1 MSIFKKN
8 ISDACLN
15 VFFQVNHDFRK
26 HNSEYINIEHPRW
39 GAIMGVSTTTNV
51 KAGEE
56 IFTNYGYPRK
66 LPMPEDFPWY
76 WDMKKQIE
84 DAENLEAK
92 NSKNNSD
99 RKDVSP

>member
-1 MSIFKKN
+1 
-8 ISDACLN
+8 
-15 VFFQVNHDFRK
+15 
-26 HNSEYINIEHPRW
+26 
-39 GAIMGVSTTTNV
+39 MGVVTTAPV

-56 IFTNYGYPRK
+56 LFTYYGYGRF
-66 LPMPEDFPWY
+66 PMPEDFPWY